1 MPLLVRGAD
10 PVLTGVPNRSLRRH
24 TREVL
29 VLKGL
34 DPILGPDL
42 LSVLRAMGHG
52 DEIAIVDG
60 NYPALTDARRLVRA
74 DGLHL
79 LPVLRAVLS
88 VLPIDTAAPQA
99 IFRAVNQMSPERPD
113 PVHVEIE
120 ALCRSMAAGHAVVP
134 LAPGAFYDRVK
145 AAHAIV
151 ATSEPRFFA
160 NVILRK
166 GVIGPE

>member
-1 MPLLVRGAD
+1 M
-10 PVLTGVPNRSLRRH
+10 
-24 TREVL
+24 
-29 VLKGL
+29 LKGL
-34 DPILGPDL
+34 DPVLGPEL

-74 DGLHL
+74 DGLGIV
-79 LPVLRAVLS
+79 PVLRAILS
-88 VLPIDTAAPQA
+88 VLPVDTSVPQA
-99 IFRAVNQMSPERPD
+99 ILRAVNANAPDIPD

-120 ALCRSMAAGHAVVP
+120 DLCRNM
-134 LAPGAFYDRVK
+134 APGHRVAPLMPNEFYARVK

-160 NVILRK
+160 NVIIRK
-166 GVIGPE
+166 GVVGPS

>member
-1 MPLLVRGAD
+1 M
-10 PVLTGVPNRSLRRH
+10 
-24 TREVL
+24 
-29 VLKGL
+29 LKGL

-42 LSVLRAMGHG
+42 LAVLRAMGHG
-52 DEIAIVDG
+52 DELAIVDG

-88 VLPIDTAAPQA
+88 VMPIDTAVPQA
-99 IFRAVNQMSPERPD
+99 IFRAVNQMSPERSD

-134 LAPGAFYDRVK
+134 LAPGAFYERVK